1 MIMYQARKSGLI
13 RNKASVKSSL
23 LLKGFGFD
31 KSGLT
36 LYYLFFVLGPAE
48 ILHVGYKDHL
58 IRLKLN
64 EIEIVETILKLV
76 ELLITYLIEFWIPVS

>member
-1 MIMYQARKSGLI
+1 MVWLCI
-13 RNKASVKSSL
+13 
-23 LLKGFGFD
+23 
-31 KSGLT
+31 T
-36 LYYLFFVLGPAE
+36 FFVLGPAE

-76 ELLITYLIEFWIPVS
+76 ELLITYLIEFLDPRELSKVSASSFLFTHILMMPEA